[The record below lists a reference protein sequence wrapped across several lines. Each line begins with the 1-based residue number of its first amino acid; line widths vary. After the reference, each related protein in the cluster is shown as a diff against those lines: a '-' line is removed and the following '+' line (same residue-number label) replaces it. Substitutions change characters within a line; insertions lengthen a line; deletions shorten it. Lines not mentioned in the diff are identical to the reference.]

1 VPPFKSLLKTNHP
14 LPQLWKRRWLSLD
27 ETGHLHLSPPTSQ
40 QSHQQG
46 RPGKKFHLSDFKAP
60 YAPDLDRQ
68 ELPHSICLEFTAH
81 AQLPEGDEA
90 FASGGVLQLACED
103 AMGQRQVLR
112 LLGGYWKSWA
122 V

>member
-1 VPPFKSLLKTNHP
+1 
-14 LPQLWKRRWLSLD
+14 
-27 ETGHLHLSPPTSQ
+27 
-40 QSHQQG
+40 
-46 RPGKKFHLSDFKAP
+46 LSDFKAP

-68 ELPHSICLEFTAH
+68 ELPHSICLEFTPG
-81 AQLPEGDEA
+81 AQLPDGDE
-90 FASGGVLQLACED
+90 GGVLQLACED